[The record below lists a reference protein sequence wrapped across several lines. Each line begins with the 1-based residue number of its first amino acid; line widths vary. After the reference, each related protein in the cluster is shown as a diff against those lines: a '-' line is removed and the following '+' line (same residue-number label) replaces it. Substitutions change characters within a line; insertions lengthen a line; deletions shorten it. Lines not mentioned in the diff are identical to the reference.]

1 MASNGQAISRILTD
15 NSQNVTSDIESS
27 EGPASSKEKREVIA
41 VSDVDNSL
49 TLSSKGKVNS
59 RGTAKKARI
68 ADDLP
73 MHLRASQAIR
83 N

>member
-1 MASNGQAISRILTD
+1 M
-15 NSQNVTSDIESS
+15 TSDIESS
-27 EGPASSKEKREVIA
+27 GSPGSGEEKEVIA

-59 RGTAKKARI
+59 RGTAKKTRA